1 MLRRTKKGLYALDTF
16 NDNLCVFRCLA
27 VQRGAHKKNNLK
39 KNKMHHIPLIARY
52 FNQAI
57 IVFDVSDEG
66 VFGLCG
72 QFTPEEK
79 EEKEE
84 QYRPMTIVQFYA
96 ILQCAKTGKQ
106 R

>member
-1 MLRRTKKGLYALDTF
+1 
-16 NDNLCVFRCLA
+16 
-27 VQRGAHKKNNLK
+27 
-39 KNKMHHIPLIARY
+39 MHHIPLSARY

-57 IVFDVSDEG
+57 IVYDVSDED

-84 QYRPMTIVQFYA
+84 Q
-96 ILQCAKTGKQ
+96 
-106 R
+106 

>member
-1 MLRRTKKGLYALDTF
+1 
-16 NDNLCVFRCLA
+16 
-27 VQRGAHKKNNLK
+27 
-39 KNKMHHIPLIARY
+39 MHLIPLIARY

-57 IVFDVSDEG
+57 IIYDVSDEG

-84 QYRPMTIVQFYA
+84 QYRPMTIDQFYA
-96 ILQCAKTGKQ
+96 ILQCEKNGQTKIVCLEEKIWAPQFLYERAFSPSGKYG
-106 R
+106 RPPFIC